1 MAEEDLVNVGPGAP
15 PTIQGHSIDV
25 TMPLHQFVAR
35 RMDKNRDVKVLVTAK
50 DSATGTGKTTLAGW
64 LGLSWTPMF
73 ASEWWTC
80 DRGGTIRPRA
90 YLNGYTDL
98 PKGYALIMDEAEQL
112 DARRSTSTENVD
124 FSHKW
129 MMMRVRQ
136 VISILTL
143 PTTSAL
149 DKRLMELADVWIEVQ
164 RRGLANVHAIHVNS
178 YGSGDVLTPKI
189 HEISWPDVADHTE
202 LQQLHELKQSKIEGR
217 LAEVGEDGEEIP
229 EPEEVERR
237 EAIKTVLRAVKPWA
251 DDQGTSQKEASGFV
265 DYSKGWVSERIQ
277 EWRAGEHRDLVESP
291 TEVTA

>member
-1 MAEEDLVNVGPGAP
+1 MAEEPLGDVGPGAP

-64 LGLSWTPMF
+64 CGLSWTPMF
-73 ASEWWTC
+73 ASEWWAC

-90 YLNGYTDL
+90 YLDQYTDL

-112 DARRSTSTENVD
+112 DARRSTSSENVD

-189 HEISWPDVADHTE
+189 HEMTWPDVADHPE

-217 LAEVGEDGEEIP
+217 LAEVGEDGEEVP
-229 EPEEVERR
+229 EPDEVERR
-237 EAIKTVLRAVKPWA
+237 EAIKTVLRAVKPWDDDSGMTQA
-251 DDQGTSQKEASGFV
+251 DAEKLV
-265 DYSKGWVSERIQ
+265 DYSYKWVNNRIL
-277 EWRAGEHRDLVESP
+277 EWREGEHRNLI
-291 TEVTA
+291 EVPQEVAA